1 MSALQHGLIN
11 HIDGV
16 VHQTALPDYTSLVAS
31 VLSGSVPK
39 DFVDGIIY
47 VFQDNYE
54 LYLIGIKYTI
64 LISIT
69 GTIFGLLLAL
79 EFQF

>member
-1 MSALQHGLIN
+1 ML
-11 HIDGV
+11 
-16 VHQTALPDYTSLVAS
+16 
-31 VLSGSVPK
+31 LSGSVPK
-39 DFVDGIIY
+39 KNVDGIIY

-54 LYLIGIKYTI
+54 LYLIGIKYTL

-69 GTIFGLLLAL
+69 GIIFWLLLAL